1 MIIKV
6 NLKNIPK
13 QGLSTREASRI
24 LKITPT
30 TLYHRLKKLRETGV
44 RIPLGSPNHK
54 PPSGG
59 FFVRK
64 ICEIR

>member
-30 TLYHRLKKLRETGV
+30 TLYHRLKKLRETG
-44 RIPLGSPNHK
+44 GESPWSRQITNRH
-54 PPSGG
+54 PAV
-59 FFVRK
+59 FL
-64 ICEIR
+64 